1 MQLNLIRNSLSVQS
15 QIMKLWAN
23 VLPVHFQ
30 PVSLLMNCLSSQ
42 LSLGNIL
49 MDFLYYLVVLFC
61 SALVGSCSV
70 CSALVGSCAVF
81 PSLVGFCSVYSAVEV
96 FCSVCSVVMIL
107 SSIDTARSVLVSCS
121 AGFAYVPCF
130 FTCTWTCPSPCSAS
144 APPPSCIG
152 PSWEHLEAAPWGG
165 GCSVMNLVSVLPS
178 CLLQTCLLML

>member
-165 GCSVMNLVSVLPS
+165 GVLCHES
-178 CLLQTCLLML
+178 G